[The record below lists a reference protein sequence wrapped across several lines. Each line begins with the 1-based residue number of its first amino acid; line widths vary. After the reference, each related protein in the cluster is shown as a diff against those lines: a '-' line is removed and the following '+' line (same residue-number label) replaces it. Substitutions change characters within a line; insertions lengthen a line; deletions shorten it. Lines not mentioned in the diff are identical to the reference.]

1 MPHYLDFSQKEIP
14 NIQQCE
20 QTHLPCDIYCGQT
33 HLPCD
38 IYCEQTH
45 LLCDIYCNI
54 ARFAVD
60 DPSWKTL
67 QQNILHFLNENIKKI
82 ELTCSSGIIGI

>member
-20 QTHLPCDIYCGQT
+20 QT

-67 QQNILHFLNENIKKI
+67 QQNILHSLNENIKKI